1 MDNKSQAFNTR
12 MITYF
17 LGFISAVVF
26 VYLLMA
32 LKGIL
37 IPITIAVFLTF
48 FFHPI
53 LDFLN
58 IKLKIPKPI
67 ALIIIFIF
75 NFGMFYLLGLLVA
88 SNVKGFTER
97 TEFYAQ
103 NLSLFL
109 SSLLKPFNLTLRE
122 FADFL
127 NVQLETLDTAS
138 IMREVF
144 DSGILQSVFSSF
156 SSMLGDFFIVMIFW
170 IFMIMGKAKFD
181 ERLKLA
187 FTKNKSYVDD
197 NLKAINA
204 QLQSYILYKTLISFI
219 TGAAFTLIL
228 LIYNID
234 FALFW
239 GFLAF
244 LLNYI
249 PNIGSLLATVF
260 PILIALLEYGLGL
273 SSISLTVLLVGVQFV
288 MGNIVE
294 PKFLGEKMDLS
305 PVFVLFSLFFWG
317 WLWGIVGMFLA
328 VPIAA
333 VIKIFCSNIEPLKP
347 IAVLIGTNKKSK
359 VILSDK

>member
-26 VYLLMA
+26 VYILMA

-88 SNVKGFTER
+88 SNVRGFTER

-170 IFMIMGKAKFD
+170 IFMIMGKAEFD

-249 PNIGSLLATVF
+249 PNIGSLLATIF

-347 IAVLIGTNKKSK
+347 IAVLIGTKKK
-359 VILSDK
+359 IVK

>member
-1 MDNKSQAFNTR
+1 MDNNSQTSNTKK
-12 MITYF
+12 ITYF
-17 LGFISAVVF
+17 LGFITVVVF
-26 VYLLMA
+26 VYIIIA

-37 IPITIAVFLTF
+37 IPITIAIFLTF

-53 LDFLN
+53 LNFLN
-58 IKLKIPKPI
+58 VKLKIPKSI

-88 SNVKGFTER
+88 SNVKGFAER
-97 TEFYAQ
+97 AEFYAQ
-103 NLSLFL
+103 NLSVFL
-109 SSLLKPFNLTLRE
+109 SSLLNPFNLTVRE
-122 FADFL
+122 FANFL
-127 NVQLETLDTAS
+127 NVQLETLDTVS
-138 IMREVF
+138 VLREVF
-144 DSGILQSVFSSF
+144 NTGILQSFFSSF

-170 IFMIMGKAKFD
+170 IFMIMGKDKFD
-181 ERLKLA
+181 ERLRMA
-187 FTKNKSYVDD
+187 FTKNASYVDD
-197 NLKAINA
+197 NMKAINE

-228 LIYNID
+228 LIYNVD

-273 SSISLTVLLVGVQFV
+273 TSISLTVLLVGVQFL
-288 MGNIVE
+288 MGNIIE
-294 PKFLGEKMDLS
+294 PKYLGEKMDLS

-317 WLWGIVGMFLA
+317 WVWGIVGMFLA
-328 VPIAA
+328 VPLAA

-347 IAVLIGTNKKSK
+347 IAILIGTNKKNGVK
-359 VILSDK
+359 LSST